1 MATIK
6 FYLKDEGKNGESLIM
21 LTYQKNGKK
30 FRYSTKIKIPT
41 AYWKGQRIKSQYAH
55 AEELNSIL
63 EDRENILK
71 EIEREAIFK
80 KEDYS
85 IELIKRKF
93 ELNIGRF
100 NNESEFFK
108 LYDKFIEDAKSKR
121 KPATIRAYVTTKNR
135 LLDFQTTKKV
145 EVSFKN
151 INPTFYG
158 SFMDY
163 LIKEKKFLNNTTGKH
178 IKTLKTFLNYA
189 LDQEYTHC
197 NFNLKKF
204 KVLQEDVDI
213 IYLTNDELT
222 RLYNLKGLQKHLEY
236 VKDYF
241 CFCCYTGIR
250 FSDFEKITNSNIKQ
264 DYLELRT
271 EKTKAYLRIP
281 LNVFAKEILK
291 KYRNQTS
298 ERPFPNVISNQK
310 TNDYIKDI
318 AEVAEIND
326 IIELEKYVGTNKK
339 IIKERK
345 FNLITTHTARRTFV
359 TLSLE
364 KGIRAE
370 VVMAMTGH
378 KDYKT
383 FKKYI
388 KISESVLQS
397 EMNRVWN
404 KPLLKAV

>member
-6 FYLKDEGKNGESLIM
+6 FYLKDDDKNGESLIM
-21 LTYQKNGKK
+21 LTYQKSGKK
-30 FRYSTKIKIPT
+30 FRHSTKIKIPP
-41 AYWKGQRIKSQYAH
+41 AHWKGQRIKSQYSNSA
-55 AEELNSIL
+55 ELNSIL
-63 EDRENILK
+63 DDRENIIK
-71 EIEREAIFK
+71 EIERESLFR

-93 ELNIGRF
+93 ELRIGRF
-100 NNESEFFK
+100 SNESEFFK
-108 LYDKFIEDAKSKR
+108 LYEKFIEDSKEKR
-121 KPATIRAYVTTKNR
+121 KPATIRAYVTTRNT
-135 LLDFQTTKKV
+135 LLDFQENKTI
-145 EVSFKN
+145 EVNFKT
-151 INPTFYG
+151 INPIFYG
-158 SFMDY
+158 QLMDY
-163 LIKEKKFLNNTTGKH
+163 LIKDKKFLNNTAGKH

-189 LDQEYTHC
+189 IEQGYTDC

-204 KVLQEDVDI
+204 KVIQEDVDI
-213 IYLTNDELT
+213 VYLTNDELT
-222 RLYNLKGLQKHLEY
+222 RLYNLKGLKKHLES

-250 FSDFEKITNSNIKQ
+250 FSDFEKITNSNIKE

-281 LNVFAKEILK
+281 LNVYAKEILK
-291 KYRNQTS
+291 KYQNQID

-310 TNDYIKDI
+310 TNEYIKDI
-318 AEVAEIND
+318 AEIAEID
-326 IIELEKYVGTNKK
+326 EIIELEKYSGSTKK

-345 FNLITTHTARRTFV
+345 YDLISTHTARRTFV

-370 VVMAMTGH
+370 IVMAMTGH

-388 KISESVLQS
+388 KITESVMQS